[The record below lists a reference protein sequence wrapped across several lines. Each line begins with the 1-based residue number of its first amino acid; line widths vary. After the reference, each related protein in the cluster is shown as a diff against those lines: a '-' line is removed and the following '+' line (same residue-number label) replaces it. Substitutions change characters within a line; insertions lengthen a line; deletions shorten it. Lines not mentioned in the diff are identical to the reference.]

1 MTKRRVVVTGIG
13 LVSPLGNNREE
24 TFEAL
29 LAGKNGISTIT
40 HFDPTEFACRIA
52 GEVRDLD
59 SVSLLGARESRRMD
73 PHCQYG
79 VVAAIEAMNDANL
92 GEGSVLAEMDPN
104 RIACILGTGIG
115 GILEVEQQRL
125 RLSEKGPRWVS
136 PMLVPKMM
144 FNAVTGQIALRY
156 GLKGPNFA
164 IGSACASSSH
174 AIGTAFRTIQYGTSD
189 IVVTGGAEAAVTPLG
204 IAGFASMKAL
214 STRNDSPELAS
225 RPFDL
230 ERNGFVMGEGAGVLV
245 LEELEHAKKRGA
257 KIYAEMLGFGAS
269 DDAFHLTAPDET
281 GSGPANAVL
290 AALKD
295 GRVSPE
301 QVGYVNAHGT
311 STKLNDRMETKVLKV
326 VFGDRAKQ
334 IPVSSTKSM
343 IGHLLGASG
352 SVEFAVTCLSVA
364 RGKLHPTRNYE
375 NPDPECDLDYIPG
388 ELREVE
394 IQYGISNSFGFGGTN
409 CCLLA
414 GKIEQ

>member
-13 LVSPLGNNREE
+13 LVSPLGNSREE

-29 LAGKNGISTIT
+29 LAGNNGITTIS
-40 HFDPTEFACRIA
+40 HFDPSDYACRIA

-59 SVSLLGARESRRMD
+59 PVSLLGSRGARRMD

-79 VVAAIEAMNDANL
+79 VVAAIEAMEDANL
-92 GEGSVLAEMDPN
+92 GAEGNLAGTDPT
-104 RIACILGTGIG
+104 RVACILGTGIG

-125 RLSEKGPRWVS
+125 RLAEKGPRWVS

-144 FNAVTGQIALRY
+144 FNAVTAQIALRY

-174 AIGTAFRTIQYGTSD
+174 AIGTAMRTIQFGDSD

-214 STRNDSPELAS
+214 STRNDAPERAS

-230 ERNGFVMGEGAGVLV
+230 DRNGFVMGEGAGVLV
-245 LEELEHAKKRGA
+245 LEELGHAKKRGA
-257 KIYAEMLGFGAS
+257 KIYAELLGFGAS

-281 GSGPANAVL
+281 GSGPAQAVL
-290 AALKD
+290 MALKD
-295 GRVSPE
+295 GSVSPD
-301 QVGYVNAHGT
+301 QVGYINAHGT

-326 VFGDRAKQ
+326 VFGHRASQ
-334 IPVSSTKSM
+334 IPISSTKSM

-352 SVEFAVTCLSVA
+352 SVEFAVTCLSLS
-364 RGKLHPTRNYE
+364 RSMLHPTRNYE
-375 NPDPECDLDYIPG
+375 TPDPECDLDYIPG
-388 ELREVE
+388 EARKVEV
-394 IQYGISNSFGFGGTN
+394 QYGISNSFGFGGTN

-414 GKIEQ
+414 GKM

>member
-13 LVSPLGNNREE
+13 LISPLGNSREE

-40 HFDPTEFACRIA
+40 HFDSSEFACQIA

-59 SVSLLGARESRRMD
+59 PVFLLGSRAARRMD

-79 VVAAIEAMNDANL
+79 VAAAIEAMDDANL
-92 GEGSVLAEMDPN
+92 GTERGLGGIDPT

-125 RLSEKGPRWVS
+125 RLAEKGPRWVS

-144 FNAVTGQIALRY
+144 FNAVTAQIALRY

-174 AIGTAFRTIQYGTSD
+174 AIGTAMRTVQFGDSD

-204 IAGFASMKAL
+204 IAGFSSMKAL
-214 STRNDSPELAS
+214 ATRNDAPELAS

-230 ERNGFVMGEGAGVLV
+230 ERSGFVMGEGAGVLV
-245 LEELEHAKKRGA
+245 LEELEHAKNRGA
-257 KIYAEMLGFGAS
+257 KIYAELLGFGAS

-281 GSGPANAVL
+281 GSGPAQAVRM
-290 AALKD
+290 ALND
-295 GRVSPE
+295 GKISPD
-301 QVGYVNAHGT
+301 QVGYINAHGT
-311 STKLNDRMETKVLKV
+311 STKLNDRMETKVLKA
-326 VFGDRAKQ
+326 VFGSRAQ
-334 IPVSSTKSM
+334 EIPISSTKSM

-352 SVEFAVTCLSVA
+352 SVEFAVTCLSLA
-364 RGKLHPTRNYE
+364 RGFLHPTRNYE
-375 NPDPECDLDYIPG
+375 TPDPECDLDYIPG
-388 ELREVE
+388 KARQIE

-414 GKIEQ
+414 GKI

>member
-13 LVSPLGNNREE
+13 LVTPLGNSREE
-24 TFEAL
+24 TFQAL
-29 LAGKNGISTIT
+29 LSGENGICTIT
-40 HFDPTEFACRIA
+40 HFDPSEFACRIA
-52 GEVRDLD
+52 GEVKDLD
-59 SVSLLGARESRRMD
+59 TVSLLGARESRRMD

-79 VVAAIEAMNDANL
+79 VAAAIEAMEDAHL
-92 GEGSVLAEMDPN
+92 GEGGDLRVFDPK
-104 RIACILGTGIG
+104 RVACILGTGIG
-115 GILEVEQQRL
+115 GILEVEQQRI

-174 AIGTAFRTIQYGTSD
+174 AIGTAMRTIQYGD
-189 IVVTGGAEAAVTPLG
+189 ADLVVTGGAEAAVTPLG

-214 STRNDSPELAS
+214 STRNDDPGRAS
-225 RPFDL
+225 RPFDR
-230 ERNGFVMGEGAGVLV
+230 ERNGFVMGEGAGVLI
-245 LEELEHAKKRGA
+245 LEEYEHAKKRGV
-257 KIYAEMLGFGAS
+257 KIYAEVLGFGAS

-281 GSGPANAVL
+281 GSGPAQAVQM
-290 AALKD
+290 ALKD
-295 GRVSPE
+295 GGVAPE
-301 QVGYVNAHGT
+301 QIDYVNAHGT

-326 VFGDRAKQ
+326 VFGEAAKE

-352 SVEFAVTCLSVA
+352 SVEFAVTCLSVS
-364 RGKLHPTRNYE
+364 RGILHPTRNYE

-388 ELREVE
+388 EARKKE

-414 GKIEQ
+414 GKI

>member
-40 HFDPTEFACRIA
+40 HFDPSEFACRIA

-59 SVSLLGARESRRMD
+59 AVSLLGVREARRMD

-79 VVAAIEAMNDANL
+79 VAAAIEAMEDANL
-92 GEGSVLAEMDPN
+92 GQDGDLAGVEPE

-144 FNAVTGQIALRY
+144 FNAVTGQIALKY

-174 AIGTAFRTIQYGTSD
+174 AIGTALRTIQYGDSD

-214 STRNDSPELAS
+214 STKNDAPEHAS

-230 ERNGFVMGEGAGVLV
+230 DRSGFVMGEGSGVLV
-245 LEELEHAKKRGA
+245 LEEYEHAKKRDA
-257 KIYAEMLGFGAS
+257 KIYAEVLGFGAS

-281 GSGPANAVL
+281 GSGPAQAVRM
-290 AALKD
+290 ALRD
-295 GRVSPE
+295 GGIQPS

-326 VFGDRAKQ
+326 VFGDEANR
-334 IPVSSTKSM
+334 IPISSTKSM

-352 SVEFAVTCLSVA
+352 SVEFAVTCLSIS
-364 RGKLHPTRNYE
+364 RGQVHPTRNYE
-375 NPDPECDLDYIPG
+375 TPDPECDLDYIAG
-388 ELREVE
+388 EARELDV
-394 IQYGISNSFGFGGTN
+394 QYGISNSFGFGGTN

-414 GKIEQ
+414 GKI